1 MMEAGIEPPKEFL
14 IRQNYYCKDPEKIK
28 VKYTEAVV
36 TLKEVLEAWD
46 RVQKNALV
54 ADEIAKVKSWK
65 DIPDPPLGSCYAY
78 GGCAFIDI
86 CTKRETVEEYTL
98 RVNRYNKGIEYKENN
113 VSLLAQMTGKAPAP
127 KPVETQAPTNRPA
140 DTAVTETAP
149 VAPPS
154 NGTEGV
160 KQKLAALAGVVPG
173 ATAQAKPPEAPRA
186 APSPAPAQSPP
197 PSGLKP
203 VGAILPSPTPQVF
216 NSPIAPWA
224 SAECKACDGTGISSK
239 GAACIPCV
247 QISRE
252 NSGPIPEEYDVVLV
266 DGIPAY
272 NRKPAKMEVQSLKP
286 QEPQRGR
293 PKDGFKL
300 CINCTPTRTSK
311 KLLRLEDV
319 YAQFAQQ
326 IADSSGANNFFELD
340 AFARRDAM
348 ARVAKSVADFI
359 GSQTVTCFARS
370 PDMDHFLLALSPLA
384 QEIYEGK

>member
-1 MMEAGIEPPKEFL
+1 
-14 IRQNYYCKDPEKIK
+14 
-28 VKYTEAVV
+28 
-36 TLKEVLEAWD
+36 
-46 RVQKNALV
+46 
-54 ADEIAKVKSWK
+54 
-65 DIPDPPLGSCYAY
+65 
-78 GGCAFIDI
+78 
-86 CTKRETVEEYTL
+86 
-98 RVNRYNKGIEYKENN
+98 
-113 VSLLAQMTGKAPAP
+113 
-127 KPVETQAPTNRPA
+127 
-140 DTAVTETAP
+140 
-149 VAPPS
+149 
-154 NGTEGV
+154 
-160 KQKLAALAGVVPG
+160 
-173 ATAQAKPPEAPRA
+173 
-186 APSPAPAQSPP
+186 
-197 PSGLKP
+197 
-203 VGAILPSPTPQVF
+203 
-216 NSPIAPWA
+216 
-224 SAECKACDGTGISSK
+224 
-239 GAACIPCV
+239 V

-252 NSGPIPEEYDVVLV
+252 NSGPIPEEYDVVLF